1 MHIST
6 VRATPGVLLSV
17 TVTLCRQSADTLS
30 LPCLVQFSLVA
41 CTTRSTVA
49 HGRPAHNPRAKPSRA
64 TNHSSRAGAIV
75 PEQRERV
82 DERERLWVLVQAA
95 APAAVAVARCPS
107 PPELVSYARPGP
119 SARPPAQALCSSS
132 SPSHS
137 TCITTAF
144 CSAHNHAHPP
154 FQHDHW
160 VLRALPCSFAFPLPS
175 PFVVVVEAC
184 TDANPAHASPLRNAA
199 AMDQLQGH
207 GQQKM
212 RQAPAAP
219 RRYDGQAGN
228 PLYDPANGGHY
239 GMFPRATPSPA
250 AGA

>member
-1 MHIST
+1 
-6 VRATPGVLLSV
+6 VLLSGA
-17 TVTLCRQSADTLS
+17 VTLCRR
-30 LPCLVQFSLVA
+30 LVRFSLVA

-49 HGRPAHNPRAKPSRA
+49 HGPTAHNPRATPSRA
-64 TNHSSRAGAIV
+64 TNHPSRAGAIV
-75 PEQRERV
+75 VEQRERV
-82 DERERLWVLVQAA
+82 DERLQVLSQAA
-95 APAAVAVARCPS
+95 ARRRPSWSATHGPA
-107 PPELVSYARPGP
+107 P

-160 VLRALPCSFAFPLPS
+160 VLRAPPCSFAFPFPSPS

-239 GMFPRATPSPA
+239 GMFAPATPSAA

>member
-1 MHIST
+1 
-6 VRATPGVLLSV
+6 VLLSV
-17 TVTLCRQSADTLS
+17 TVTLCRR
-30 LPCLVQFSLVA
+30 LVRFSLVA

-49 HGRPAHNPRAKPSRA
+49 HGPTAHNPRATPSRA
-64 TNHSSRAGAIV
+64 TNHPSRAGAIV
-75 PEQRERV
+75 VEQRERV
-82 DERERLWVLVQAA
+82 ESSRRPQRPLPL
-95 APAAVAVARCPS
+95 PAARCRRRPS
-107 PPELVSYARPGP
+107 WSATHGPAP

-160 VLRALPCSFAFPLPS
+160 VLRVPPCSSAFPFPSPS

-239 GMFPRATPSPA
+239 GMFAPATPSAA